1 MNSTTNLYDKDFYSW
16 TQQQA
21 EMLRS
26 GDYENLDMVNLIEE
40 IESMGKSE
48 QRELESR
55 LEILLMHLLKWRY
68 QPELKGKSWEAAIME
83 QRDRLV
89 DHLKK
94 NPSLKSRLPEA
105 YESAYRY
112 AIVGAYRETNLDMS
126 AFPKPCPWNFEKV
139 MEPDF
144 WPDACTE

>member
-1 MNSTTNLYDKDFYSW
+1 MVNIANLYEKDFYSW
-16 TQQQA
+16 TQNQA

-26 GDYENLDMVNLIEE
+26 GNYENLDMVNLIEE

-55 LEILLMHLLKWRY
+55 LEVLLMHLLKWRY
-68 QPELKGKSWEAAIME
+68 QPESRGKSWEATIIE

-94 NPSLKSRLPEA
+94 NPSLKSRLPEVQ
-105 YESAYRY
+105 ESAYHY
-112 AIVGAYRETNLDMS
+112 AVVGAYRETNLDMS
-126 AFPKPCPWNFEKV
+126 VFPKPCPWTFEEA
-139 MEPDF
+139 MNPDF
-144 WPDACTE
+144 WPDDCME